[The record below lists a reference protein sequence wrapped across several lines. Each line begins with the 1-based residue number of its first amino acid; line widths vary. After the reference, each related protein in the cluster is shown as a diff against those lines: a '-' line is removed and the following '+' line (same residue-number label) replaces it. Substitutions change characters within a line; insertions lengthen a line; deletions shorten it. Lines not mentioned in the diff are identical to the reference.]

1 MLKKKFFK
9 KIVFFTGAR
18 SDFSILEGVMK
29 QFVRLKNVK
38 IYLYI
43 SGIHTLRDFGLSKK
57 LIQDFRKV
65 SKRTISIY
73 GKKNNYTKIKLK
85 FIIKR
90 FQKELSKDKPDI
102 IYILGDRFEAMGA
115 SIAAKSLNIPII
127 HSGGGDKTPGSKD
140 EFYRNTISSLSSVIF
155 ATNQFSYERLKKKF
169 KNKIIKF
176 TGSPIISKIYNY
188 KSKNKKKNKKKLKFA
203 LLTFHPT
210 DNLKENIHKIME
222 KIISYL
228 IYINM
233 KVIITYPNNE
243 TGCYKI
249 IRVIKKFS
257 KNKRI
262 EIYKNLG
269 NLYFEKLDKCE
280 FLIGNSSS
288 GIIEAPYF
296 NKPFINVGKRQFNR
310 DHDTNVISTG
320 INFKKIKQ
328 SIDKFKIKKKKI
340 QNNFIFGK
348 INACEIQKKEILKF
362 LS

>member
-1 MLKKKFFK
+1 MLEKKINFK

-18 SDFSILEGVMK
+18 SDFSILEDVIK
-29 QFVRLKNVK
+29 KFLPYKNIK
-38 IYLYI
+38 IYLYV
-43 SGIHTLRDFGLSKK
+43 SGIHTLKEFGFSKK
-57 LIQDFRKV
+57 LIQNHRKV
-65 SKRTISIY
+65 LKKTISIY
-73 GKKNNYTKIKLK
+73 GKKNNYTKKKLL
-85 FIIKR
+85 FIIKKI
-90 FQKELSKDKPDI
+90 QKELSIDKPDI

-115 SIAAKSLNIPII
+115 SLAAKSLNIPII
-127 HSGGGDKTPGSKD
+127 HSGGGDNTPGSKD
-140 EFYRNTISSLSSVIF
+140 DFYRDTISKLSQLIF
-155 ATNQFSYERLKKKF
+155 ATNQSSYKRLKKKF
-169 KNKIIKF
+169 KNKIIRF
-176 TGSPIISKIYNY
+176 SGSPVISKIYHY
-188 KSKNKKKNKKKLKFA
+188 KKIKKNKKKLKFA

-210 DNLKENIHKIME
+210 ENLKENIHKVME

-233 KVIITYPNNE
+233 NVLITYPNNE
-243 TGCYKI
+243 AGCYKI
-249 IRVIKKFS
+249 IKVIKKFA
-257 KNKRI
+257 KDKRI

-269 NLYFEKLDKCE
+269 KLYFEKLDQCE

-320 INFKKIKQ
+320 INLKKIKQ
-328 SIDKFKIKKKKI
+328 SIDKFKTQKKI
-340 QNNFIFGK
+340 RNNFIFGK